1 MDLRKVEPSLSG
13 FLVSLSGLSLKTLLL
28 ISVAGMLGVET
39 SSFIAVLGAAGLAV
53 GLALQGS
60 LANFAGG
67 VLVLMFKP
75 FRVGHVI
82 DTGATLGTV
91 TEIGVLN
98 THLRTFDGRT
108 AIIPNGQLANNPV
121 INLSLEPLR
130 RAEWLFTMAP
140 TADRGTVLAHLRAL
154 VEGESRIVTGPPPLV
169 AMAGFT
175 ELGVQYLVRGWVA
188 ADQLWPTTYEM
199 NARIKATLDEAGLP
213 LACFSEPRRSLSRL
227 HGRGQGDGKD
237 GPTAPTVL
245 RNFDAPALGVAEL
258 LDDGKAQTA
267 TAGSQ
272 GPGLFEAIKG
282 LKHPL
287 PLAFRNPRTSIEH
300 LHLQTL
306 CALL

>member
-1 MDLRKVEPSLSG
+1 MADAPALELSMLTDPASLIPWALDALGALLPRLVLALLTLILGYWLINRGLRLSRRLMDLRKVEPSLSG

-39 SSFIAVLGAAGLAV
+39 TSFIAVLGAAGLAV

-67 VLVLMFKP
+67 VLVLMFRP

-82 DTGATLGTV
+82 DSGATLGMV
-91 TEIGVLN
+91 TKIGLLN

-140 TADRGTVLAHLRAL
+140 TADGGTVLAHLRAL
-154 VEGESRIVTGPPPLV
+154 VEGESRIVTEPAPLV

-213 LACFSEPRRSLSRL
+213 LACFSEPL
-227 HGRGQGDGKD
+227 
-237 GPTAPTVL
+237 
-245 RNFDAPALGVAEL
+245 
-258 LDDGKAQTA
+258 
-267 TAGSQ
+267 
-272 GPGLFEAIKG
+272 
-282 LKHPL
+282 
-287 PLAFRNPRTSIEH
+287 RTS
-300 LHLQTL
+300 
-306 CALL
+306 AAP

>member
-1 MDLRKVEPSLSG
+1 MADAPALELSMLTDPASLIPWALDALGALLPRLVLALLTLILGYWLINRGLRLSRRLMDLRKVEPSLSG

-39 SSFIAVLGAAGLAV
+39 TSFIAVLGAAGLAV

-67 VLVLMFKP
+67 VLVLMFRP

-82 DTGATLGTV
+82 DSGAALGTV

-98 THLRTFDGRT
+98 THLRTFDGGT

-140 TADRGTVLAHLRAL
+140 TADGGTVLAHLRAL
-154 VEGESRIVTGPPPLV
+154 VEGESRIVTEPAPLV

-213 LACFSEPRRSLSRL
+213 LACFSEPL
-227 HGRGQGDGKD
+227 
-237 GPTAPTVL
+237 
-245 RNFDAPALGVAEL
+245 
-258 LDDGKAQTA
+258 
-267 TAGSQ
+267 
-272 GPGLFEAIKG
+272 
-282 LKHPL
+282 
-287 PLAFRNPRTSIEH
+287 RTS
-300 LHLQTL
+300 
-306 CALL
+306 AAP

>member
-1 MDLRKVEPSLSG
+1 MADAPALELSMLTDPASLIPWALDALGALLPRLVLALLTLILGYWLINRGLRLSRRLMDLRKVEPSLSG

-39 SSFIAVLGAAGLAV
+39 TSFIAVLGAAGLAV

-82 DTGATLGTV
+82 DSGATLGTV

-140 TADRGTVLAHLRAL
+140 TADGGTVLAHLRAL
-154 VEGESRIVTGPPPLV
+154 VEGESRIVTEPAPLV
-169 AMAGFT
+169 AIAGFT

-213 LACFSEPRRSLSRL
+213 LACFSEPL
-227 HGRGQGDGKD
+227 
-237 GPTAPTVL
+237 
-245 RNFDAPALGVAEL
+245 
-258 LDDGKAQTA
+258 
-267 TAGSQ
+267 
-272 GPGLFEAIKG
+272 
-282 LKHPL
+282 
-287 PLAFRNPRTSIEH
+287 RTS
-300 LHLQTL
+300 
-306 CALL
+306 AAP

>member
-1 MDLRKVEPSLSG
+1 MADAPALELSMLTDPASLIPWALDTLGALLPRLVLALLTLILGYWLINRGLRLSRRLMDLRKVEPSLSG

-39 SSFIAVLGAAGLAV
+39 TSFIAVLGAAGLAV

-82 DTGATLGTV
+82 DSGATLGTV

-140 TADRGTVLAHLRAL
+140 TADGGTVLAHLRAL
-154 VEGESRIVTGPPPLV
+154 VEGESRIVTEPPPLV
-169 AMAGFT
+169 AIAGFT
-175 ELGVQYLVRGWVA
+175 ELGVQYLVRGWVP

-213 LACFSEPRRSLSRL
+213 LACFSEPL
-227 HGRGQGDGKD
+227 
-237 GPTAPTVL
+237 
-245 RNFDAPALGVAEL
+245 
-258 LDDGKAQTA
+258 
-267 TAGSQ
+267 
-272 GPGLFEAIKG
+272 
-282 LKHPL
+282 
-287 PLAFRNPRTSIEH
+287 RTS
-300 LHLQTL
+300 
-306 CALL
+306 AAP

>member
-1 MDLRKVEPSLSG
+1 MADAPALELSMLTDPASLIPWALDALGALLPRLVLALLTLILGYWLINRGLRLSRRLMDLRKVEPSLSG

-39 SSFIAVLGAAGLAV
+39 TSFIAVLGAAGLAV

-67 VLVLMFKP
+67 VLVLMFRP

-82 DTGATLGTV
+82 DSGATLGMV
-91 TEIGVLN
+91 TKIGVLN

-140 TADRGTVLAHLRAL
+140 TADGGTVLAHLRAL
-154 VEGESRIVTGPPPLV
+154 VEGESRIVTEPAPLV

-213 LACFSEPRRSLSRL
+213 LACFSEPL
-227 HGRGQGDGKD
+227 
-237 GPTAPTVL
+237 
-245 RNFDAPALGVAEL
+245 
-258 LDDGKAQTA
+258 
-267 TAGSQ
+267 
-272 GPGLFEAIKG
+272 
-282 LKHPL
+282 
-287 PLAFRNPRTSIEH
+287 RTS
-300 LHLQTL
+300 
-306 CALL
+306 AAP

>member
-1 MDLRKVEPSLSG
+1 MLTDPASFLPWALHTLGALLPRLVFALLTLVMGFWLINRGMRLSRRLMDLRKIEPSLSG
-13 FLVSLSGLSLKTLLL
+13 FLLSLSGLSLKTLLL
-28 ISVAGMLGVET
+28 VSVAGMLGVET
-39 SSFIAVLGAAGLAV
+39 TSFIAVLGAAGLAV

-67 VLVLMFKP
+67 VLVLLFKP

-82 DTGATLGTV
+82 DSGTTLGTV

-130 RAEWLFTMAP
+130 RAEWLFTVAP
-140 TADRGTVLAHLRAL
+140 TADGETVLAHLRAL
-154 VEGESRIVTGPPPLV
+154 VEGESRIVTEPPPLV

-188 ADQLWPTTYEM
+188 ADQLWPTTYDM

-213 LACFSEPRRSLSRL
+213 LAHFSEPL
-227 HGRGQGDGKD
+227 
-237 GPTAPTVL
+237 
-245 RNFDAPALGVAEL
+245 
-258 LDDGKAQTA
+258 
-267 TAGSQ
+267 
-272 GPGLFEAIKG
+272 
-282 LKHPL
+282 
-287 PLAFRNPRTSIEH
+287 RTS
-300 LHLQTL
+300 
-306 CALL
+306 AAP

>member
-1 MDLRKVEPSLSG
+1 MADAPALELSMLTDPASLIPWALDALGALLPRLVLALLTLILGYWLINRGLRLSRRLMDLRKVEPSLSG

-39 SSFIAVLGAAGLAV
+39 TSFIAVLGAAGLAV

-82 DTGATLGTV
+82 DSGATLGTV

-140 TADRGTVLAHLRAL
+140 TADGGTVLAHLRAL
-154 VEGESRIVTGPPPLV
+154 VEGESRIVTEPPPLV
-169 AMAGFT
+169 AIAGFT

-213 LACFSEPRRSLSRL
+213 LACFSEPL
-227 HGRGQGDGKD
+227 
-237 GPTAPTVL
+237 
-245 RNFDAPALGVAEL
+245 
-258 LDDGKAQTA
+258 
-267 TAGSQ
+267 
-272 GPGLFEAIKG
+272 
-282 LKHPL
+282 
-287 PLAFRNPRTSIEH
+287 RTS
-300 LHLQTL
+300 
-306 CALL
+306 AAP

>member
-1 MDLRKVEPSLSG
+1 MAGAPALELSMLTDPASLIPWALDALGALLPRLVLALLTLILGYWLINRGLRLSRRLMDLRKVEPSLSG
-13 FLVSLSGLSLKTLLL
+13 FLVSLSRLSLKTLLL

-39 SSFIAVLGAAGLAV
+39 TSFIAVLGAAGLAV

-67 VLVLMFKP
+67 VLVLMFRP

-82 DTGATLGTV
+82 DSGATLGMV
-91 TEIGVLN
+91 TKIGVLN

-140 TADRGTVLAHLRAL
+140 TADGGTVLAHLRAL
-154 VEGESRIVTGPPPLV
+154 VEGESRIVTEPAPLV

-199 NARIKATLDEAGLP
+199 NARIKATRDEAGLP
-213 LACFSEPRRSLSRL
+213 LACFSEPL
-227 HGRGQGDGKD
+227 
-237 GPTAPTVL
+237 
-245 RNFDAPALGVAEL
+245 
-258 LDDGKAQTA
+258 
-267 TAGSQ
+267 
-272 GPGLFEAIKG
+272 
-282 LKHPL
+282 
-287 PLAFRNPRTSIEH
+287 RTS
-300 LHLQTL
+300 
-306 CALL
+306 AAP

>member
-1 MDLRKVEPSLSG
+1 MADAPALELSMLTDPASLIPWALDALGALLPRLVLALLTLILGYWLINRGLRLSRRLMDLRKVEPSLSG

-39 SSFIAVLGAAGLAV
+39 TSFIAVLGAAGLAV

-67 VLVLMFKP
+67 VLLLMFRP

-82 DTGATLGTV
+82 DSGATLGTV

-140 TADRGTVLAHLRAL
+140 TADGGTVLTHLRAL
-154 VEGESRIVTGPPPLV
+154 VEGESRIVTEPAPLV

-213 LACFSEPRRSLSRL
+213 LACFSEPL
-227 HGRGQGDGKD
+227 
-237 GPTAPTVL
+237 
-245 RNFDAPALGVAEL
+245 
-258 LDDGKAQTA
+258 
-267 TAGSQ
+267 
-272 GPGLFEAIKG
+272 
-282 LKHPL
+282 
-287 PLAFRNPRTSIEH
+287 RTS
-300 LHLQTL
+300 
-306 CALL
+306 AAP

>member
-1 MDLRKVEPSLSG
+1 MAGAPALELSMLTDPASLIPWALDALGALLPRLVLALLTLILGYWLINRGLRLSRRLMDLRKVEPSLSG

-39 SSFIAVLGAAGLAV
+39 TSFIAVLGAAGLAV

-67 VLVLMFKP
+67 VLVLMFRP

-82 DTGATLGTV
+82 DSGATLGMV
-91 TEIGVLN
+91 TKIGVLN

-140 TADRGTVLAHLRAL
+140 TADGGTVLAHLRAL
-154 VEGESRIVTGPPPLV
+154 VEGESRIVTEPAPLV

-213 LACFSEPRRSLSRL
+213 LACFSEPL
-227 HGRGQGDGKD
+227 
-237 GPTAPTVL
+237 
-245 RNFDAPALGVAEL
+245 
-258 LDDGKAQTA
+258 
-267 TAGSQ
+267 
-272 GPGLFEAIKG
+272 
-282 LKHPL
+282 
-287 PLAFRNPRTSIEH
+287 RTS
-300 LHLQTL
+300 
-306 CALL
+306 AAP

>member
-1 MDLRKVEPSLSG
+1 MADAPALELSMLTDPASLIPWALDALGVLLPRLVLALLTLILGYWLINRGLRLSRRLMDLRKVEPSLSG

-39 SSFIAVLGAAGLAV
+39 TSFIAVLGAAGLAV

-82 DTGATLGTV
+82 DSGATLGTV

-140 TADRGTVLAHLRAL
+140 TADGGTVLAHLRAL
-154 VEGESRIVTGPPPLV
+154 VEGESRIVTEPPPLV
-169 AMAGFT
+169 AIAGFT
-175 ELGVQYLVRGWVA
+175 ELGVQYLVRGWVP

-213 LACFSEPRRSLSRL
+213 LACFSEPL
-227 HGRGQGDGKD
+227 
-237 GPTAPTVL
+237 
-245 RNFDAPALGVAEL
+245 
-258 LDDGKAQTA
+258 
-267 TAGSQ
+267 
-272 GPGLFEAIKG
+272 
-282 LKHPL
+282 
-287 PLAFRNPRTSIEH
+287 RTS
-300 LHLQTL
+300 
-306 CALL
+306 AAP

>member
-1 MDLRKVEPSLSG
+1 MADAPALELSMLTDPASLIPWALDALGALLPRLVLALLTLILGYWLINRGLRLSRRLMDLRKVEPSLSG

-39 SSFIAVLGAAGLAV
+39 TSFIAVLGAAGLAV

-82 DTGATLGTV
+82 DSGATLGTV

-140 TADRGTVLAHLRAL
+140 TADGGTVLAHLRAL
-154 VEGESRIVTGPPPLV
+154 VEGESRIVTEPAPLV

-213 LACFSEPRRSLSRL
+213 LACFSEPL
-227 HGRGQGDGKD
+227 
-237 GPTAPTVL
+237 
-245 RNFDAPALGVAEL
+245 
-258 LDDGKAQTA
+258 
-267 TAGSQ
+267 
-272 GPGLFEAIKG
+272 
-282 LKHPL
+282 
-287 PLAFRNPRTSIEH
+287 RTS
-300 LHLQTL
+300 
-306 CALL
+306 AAP

>member
-1 MDLRKVEPSLSG
+1 MADAPVLELSMLTDPASFLPWALHTLGALLPRLVFALLTLILGFWLSNRGMRLSRRLMDLRKIEPSLSG
-13 FLVSLSGLSLKTLLL
+13 FLLSLSGLSLKTLLL
-28 ISVAGMLGVET
+28 VSVAGMLGVET
-39 SSFIAVLGAAGLAV
+39 TSFIAVLGAAGLAV

-67 VLVLMFKP
+67 VLVLLFKP

-82 DTGATLGTV
+82 DSGTTLGTV

-130 RAEWLFTMAP
+130 RAEWLFTVAP
-140 TADRGTVLAHLRAL
+140 TADGETVLAHLRAL
-154 VEGESRIVTGPPPLV
+154 VEGESRIVTEPPPLV

-188 ADQLWPTTYEM
+188 ADQLWPTTYDM

-213 LACFSEPRRSLSRL
+213 LAHFSEPLRT
-227 HGRGQGDGKD
+227 GA
-237 GPTAPTVL
+237 AP
-245 RNFDAPALGVAEL
+245 
-258 LDDGKAQTA
+258 
-267 TAGSQ
+267 
-272 GPGLFEAIKG
+272 
-282 LKHPL
+282 
-287 PLAFRNPRTSIEH
+287 
-300 LHLQTL
+300 
-306 CALL
+306 

>member
-1 MDLRKVEPSLSG
+1 MADAPALELSMLTDPASLIPWALDALGALLPRLVLALLTLILGYWLINRGLRLSRRLMDLRKVEPSLSG

-39 SSFIAVLGAAGLAV
+39 TSFIAVLGAAGLAV

-67 VLVLMFKP
+67 VLVLMFRP

-82 DTGATLGTV
+82 DSGATLGTV

-140 TADRGTVLAHLRAL
+140 TADGGTVLTHLRAL
-154 VEGESRIVTGPPPLV
+154 VEGESRIVTEPAPLV

-213 LACFSEPRRSLSRL
+213 LACFSEPL
-227 HGRGQGDGKD
+227 
-237 GPTAPTVL
+237 
-245 RNFDAPALGVAEL
+245 
-258 LDDGKAQTA
+258 
-267 TAGSQ
+267 
-272 GPGLFEAIKG
+272 
-282 LKHPL
+282 
-287 PLAFRNPRTSIEH
+287 RTS
-300 LHLQTL
+300 
-306 CALL
+306 AAP

>member
-1 MDLRKVEPSLSG
+1 MADASALELSMLTDPASLIPWALDTLGALLPRLVLALLTLILGYWLINRGLRLSRRLMDLRKVEPSLSG

-39 SSFIAVLGAAGLAV
+39 TSFIAVLGAAGLAV

-82 DTGATLGTV
+82 DSGATLGTV

-140 TADRGTVLAHLRAL
+140 TADGGTVLAHLRAL
-154 VEGESRIVTGPPPLV
+154 VEGESRIVTEPPPLV
-169 AMAGFT
+169 AIAGFT

-213 LACFSEPRRSLSRL
+213 LACFSEPL
-227 HGRGQGDGKD
+227 
-237 GPTAPTVL
+237 
-245 RNFDAPALGVAEL
+245 
-258 LDDGKAQTA
+258 
-267 TAGSQ
+267 
-272 GPGLFEAIKG
+272 
-282 LKHPL
+282 
-287 PLAFRNPRTSIEH
+287 RTS
-300 LHLQTL
+300 
-306 CALL
+306 AAP

>member
-1 MDLRKVEPSLSG
+1 MADVPSPDLTMLSDPSRLVPWALEAAGDLLPRVGFALLTLVLGFWLINHGMRVSRRLMDLRKLEPSLSG
-13 FLVSLSGLSLKTLLL
+13 FLLSLSGLSLKTLLL
-28 ISVAGMLGVET
+28 VSVAGMLGVET
-39 SSFIAVLGAAGLAV
+39 TSFIAVLGAAGLAV

-82 DTGATLGTV
+82 DSGAMLGTV
-91 TEIGVLN
+91 TEIGILN
-98 THLRTFDGRT
+98 THLKTFDGRT

-140 TADRGTVLAHLRAL
+140 TADGETVLAHLRAL
-154 VEGESRIVTGPPPLV
+154 VEEESRIVAEPAPLV

-188 ADQLWPTTYEM
+188 AEQLWPTTYDM

-213 LACFSEPRRSLSRL
+213 LAHFSEP
-227 HGRGQGDGKD
+227 
-237 GPTAPTVL
+237 L
-245 RNFDAPALGVAEL
+245 RTLGVGA
-258 LDDGKAQTA
+258 A
-267 TAGSQ
+267 
-272 GPGLFEAIKG
+272 
-282 LKHPL
+282 
-287 PLAFRNPRTSIEH
+287 
-300 LHLQTL
+300 
-306 CALL
+306 

>member
-1 MDLRKVEPSLSG
+1 MAGAPALELSMLTDPASLIPWALDALGALLPRLVLALLTLILGYWLINRGLRLSRRLMDLRKVEPSLSG
-13 FLVSLSGLSLKTLLL
+13 FLVSLSRLSLKTLLL

-39 SSFIAVLGAAGLAV
+39 TSFIAVLGAAGLAV

-67 VLVLMFKP
+67 VLVLMFRP

-82 DTGATLGTV
+82 DSGATLGMV
-91 TEIGVLN
+91 TKIGVLN

-140 TADRGTVLAHLRAL
+140 TADGGTVLAHLRAL
-154 VEGESRIVTGPPPLV
+154 VEGESRIVTEPAPLV

-213 LACFSEPRRSLSRL
+213 LACFSEPL
-227 HGRGQGDGKD
+227 
-237 GPTAPTVL
+237 
-245 RNFDAPALGVAEL
+245 
-258 LDDGKAQTA
+258 
-267 TAGSQ
+267 
-272 GPGLFEAIKG
+272 
-282 LKHPL
+282 
-287 PLAFRNPRTSIEH
+287 RTS
-300 LHLQTL
+300 
-306 CALL
+306 AAP

>member
-1 MDLRKVEPSLSG
+1 MADAPALELSMLTDPASLIPWALDALGALLPRLVLALLTLILGYWLINRGLRLSRRLMDLRKVEPSLSG

-39 SSFIAVLGAAGLAV
+39 TSFIAVLGAAGLAV

-82 DTGATLGTV
+82 DSGATLGTV

-130 RAEWLFTMAP
+130 RAEWIFTMAP
-140 TADRGTVLAHLRAL
+140 TADGGTVLAHLRAL
-154 VEGESRIVTGPPPLV
+154 VEGESRIVTEPAPLV

-213 LACFSEPRRSLSRL
+213 LACFSEPL
-227 HGRGQGDGKD
+227 
-237 GPTAPTVL
+237 
-245 RNFDAPALGVAEL
+245 
-258 LDDGKAQTA
+258 
-267 TAGSQ
+267 
-272 GPGLFEAIKG
+272 
-282 LKHPL
+282 
-287 PLAFRNPRTSIEH
+287 RTS
-300 LHLQTL
+300 
-306 CALL
+306 AAP

>member
-1 MDLRKVEPSLSG
+1 MADAPALELSMLTDPASLIPWALDALGALLPRLVLALLTLILGYWLINRGLRLSRRLMDLRKVEPSLSG

-39 SSFIAVLGAAGLAV
+39 TSFIAVLGAAGLAV

-67 VLVLMFKP
+67 VLVLMFRP

-82 DTGATLGTV
+82 DSGATLGTV

-140 TADRGTVLAHLRAL
+140 TADGGTVLAHLRAL
-154 VEGESRIVTGPPPLV
+154 VEGESRIVTEPAPLV

-213 LACFSEPRRSLSRL
+213 LACFSEPLR
-227 HGRGQGDGKD
+227 
-237 GPTAPTVL
+237 TIAAP
-245 RNFDAPALGVAEL
+245 
-258 LDDGKAQTA
+258 
-267 TAGSQ
+267 
-272 GPGLFEAIKG
+272 
-282 LKHPL
+282 
-287 PLAFRNPRTSIEH
+287 
-300 LHLQTL
+300 
-306 CALL
+306 

>member
-1 MDLRKVEPSLSG
+1 MADAPALELSMLTDPASLIPWALDALGALLPRLVLALLTLILGYWLINRGLRLSRRLMDLRKVEPSLSG

-39 SSFIAVLGAAGLAV
+39 TSFIAVLGAAGLAV

-67 VLVLMFKP
+67 VLVLMFRP

-82 DTGATLGTV
+82 DSGATLGTV

-140 TADRGTVLAHLRAL
+140 TADGGTVLAHLRAL
-154 VEGESRIVTGPPPLV
+154 VEGESRIVTEPAPLV

-175 ELGVQYLVRGWVA
+175 ELGVQYLMRGWVA

-213 LACFSEPRRSLSRL
+213 LACFSEPL
-227 HGRGQGDGKD
+227 
-237 GPTAPTVL
+237 
-245 RNFDAPALGVAEL
+245 
-258 LDDGKAQTA
+258 
-267 TAGSQ
+267 
-272 GPGLFEAIKG
+272 
-282 LKHPL
+282 
-287 PLAFRNPRTSIEH
+287 RTSP
-300 LHLQTL
+300 
-306 CALL
+306 AP

>member
-1 MDLRKVEPSLSG
+1 MADAPALELSMLTDPASLIPWALDALGALLPRLVLALLTLILGYWLINRGLRLSRRLMDLRKVEPSLSG

-39 SSFIAVLGAAGLAV
+39 TSFIAVLGAAGLAV

-67 VLVLMFKP
+67 VLVLMFRP

-82 DTGATLGTV
+82 DSGAALGTV

-98 THLRTFDGRT
+98 THLRTFDGGT

-121 INLSLEPLR
+121 INLSLQPLR

-140 TADRGTVLAHLRAL
+140 TADGGTVLAQLRAL
-154 VEGESRIVTGPPPLV
+154 VEGESRIVTEPAPLV

-213 LACFSEPRRSLSRL
+213 LACFSEPL
-227 HGRGQGDGKD
+227 
-237 GPTAPTVL
+237 
-245 RNFDAPALGVAEL
+245 
-258 LDDGKAQTA
+258 
-267 TAGSQ
+267 
-272 GPGLFEAIKG
+272 
-282 LKHPL
+282 
-287 PLAFRNPRTSIEH
+287 RTS
-300 LHLQTL
+300 
-306 CALL
+306 AAP

>member
-1 MDLRKVEPSLSG
+1 MADAPALELSMLTDPASLIPWALDALGALLPRLVLALLTLILGYWLINRGLRLSRRLMDLRKVEPSLSG

-39 SSFIAVLGAAGLAV
+39 TSFIAVLGAAGLAV

-82 DTGATLGTV
+82 DSGATLGTV

-140 TADRGTVLAHLRAL
+140 TADGGTVLAHLRAL
-154 VEGESRIVTGPPPLV
+154 VEGESRIVTEPAPLV

-213 LACFSEPRRSLSRL
+213 LACFSEP
-227 HGRGQGDGKD
+227 H
-237 GPTAPTVL
+237 
-245 RNFDAPALGVAEL
+245 
-258 LDDGKAQTA
+258 
-267 TAGSQ
+267 
-272 GPGLFEAIKG
+272 
-282 LKHPL
+282 
-287 PLAFRNPRTSIEH
+287 RTS
-300 LHLQTL
+300 
-306 CALL
+306 AAP